1 MDRQQGMLGRRIKA
15 SEVVAMAGI
24 RVHVL
29 DSRTI
34 FAFALAEYLQGVPE
48 VGEVTVL
55 RRTSAAPMMLQE
67 ERDVVIADEVSAQ
80 RMRHELADARVL
92 VLVDHEDVARI
103 TDLIAGGA
111 AGICLTD
118 EGVEAVAEG
127 VTTLAGGGMRL
138 PADFVKPVLEELLHW
153 RSRATTAQQSL
164 DQLTVR
170 EREVLELLAEGLG
183 RAEIADRLTLSQ
195 HTVRTHVQHLLR
207 KLSLHSQLEASALGR
222 RLLQEAALERSM
234 VVDLRTWSS
243 EHSHG
248 RGR

>member
-1 MDRQQGMLGRRIKA
+1 
-15 SEVVAMAGI
+15 MAGI
-24 RVHVL
+24 RVVVL
-29 DSRTI
+29 DSRAI
-34 FAFALAEYLQGVPE
+34 FATALAEYLRGIRE

-55 RRTSAAPMMLQE
+55 RNPSGPPALLRE
-67 ERDVVIADEVSAQ
+67 ERDVVVADEVSAQ
-80 RMRHELADARVL
+80 RLRGELSDARVL

-111 AGICLTD
+111 AGICLAH

-138 PADFVKPVLEELLHW
+138 PADLVKPVLEELLHW
-153 RSRATTAQQSL
+153 RSRATTARQSL
-164 DQLTVR
+164 DQLTAR
-170 EREVLELLAEGLG
+170 EREVLELLATGLG
-183 RAEIADRLTLSQ
+183 RAEIAERLTLSQ

-222 RLLQEAALERSM
+222 RLLQEAALEGSM

-243 EHSHG
+243 EHSQG